1 MYLCVAEPMETIVG
15 TKLWQQENMWG
26 KHCPPSAVGVPALP
40 FKKYVAFTR
49 HDQNPPDTCSRQVPE
64 SVCILAIGKAELI
77 YFK

>member
-1 MYLCVAEPMETIVG
+1 MYLCVAGPMETIVG

-49 HDQNPPDTCSRQVPE
+49 RDQNPPDT
-64 SVCILAIGKAELI
+64 
-77 YFK
+77 